1 MIYAKIN
8 NVRLDQI
15 KMSDIRPSP
24 IAGTWYP
31 KNPEVLQQSI
41 DEQLQT
47 AEISLPQ
54 GEIIGV
60 VAPHAG
66 HRYSGQVAAYA
77 FKCLEGLEPDIV
89 VVVAP
94 LHSYYPGEVFT
105 TEHNAYFTP
114 LGQIPVEH
122 EVLDLIG
129 EQLQGKI
136 NFKKI
141 RQDTEHSLEI
151 ELPFLQR
158 VLRQPFRLVPLMI
171 MKQTSSIAK
180 SLGQA
185 IAQSLRGKSFILV
198 ASSDLSHFYP
208 AHVAQKYDEAFLSR
222 LEAFNPNAVI
232 NAEDDGAGFACGRGA
247 IATVLWAARDLGA
260 DQVRILRYG
269 HSGDVTGDHHS
280 VVGYGSAVIFKA
292 DKA

>member
-1 MIYAKIN
+1 MI
-8 NVRLDQI
+8 
-15 KMSDIRPSP
+15 DIRPSP

-31 KNPEVLQQSI
+31 KNSEVLKQTI
-41 DEQLQT
+41 DEQLRSV
-47 AEISLPQ
+47 EITLPQ
-54 GEIIGV
+54 GEIIGI

-66 HRYSGQVAAYA
+66 HRYSGHVAAHA
-77 FKCLEGLEPDIV
+77 FKCLKGLEPEIV

-94 LHSYYPGEVFT
+94 LHSYYPGEIFT
-105 TEHNAYFTP
+105 TEHDAYFTP

-122 EVLDLIG
+122 EVLDLID
-129 EQLQGKI
+129 EQLQGNI
-136 NFKKI
+136 DLRKI
-141 RQDTEHSLEI
+141 RQDSEHSLEI

-171 MKQTSSIAK
+171 MKQTSSVAT

-185 IAQSLRGKSFILV
+185 IAQSLQGKSFILV

-222 LEAFNPNAVI
+222 LEAFDPNGVI

-260 DQVRILRYG
+260 DQVRILKYA

-280 VVGYGSAVIFKA
+280 VVGYGSAVIYKA
-292 DKA
+292 DKV

>member
-1 MIYAKIN
+1 MI
-8 NVRLDQI
+8 
-15 KMSDIRPSP
+15 DIRPSP

-31 KNPEVLQQSI
+31 KNSEELQQTI
-41 DEQLQT
+41 DEQLRSV
-47 AEISLPQ
+47 EITLPQ
-54 GEIIGV
+54 GEVLGI

-66 HRYSGQVAAYA
+66 HRYSGHVAAHA
-77 FKCLEGLEPDIV
+77 FKCLEGLEPEIV

-94 LHSYYPGEVFT
+94 LHSYYPGEIFT
-105 TEHNAYFTP
+105 TEHDAYFTP

-122 EVLDLIG
+122 EVLDLIDQ
-129 EQLQGKI
+129 QLQGNI
-136 NFKKI
+136 DLRKI

-171 MKQTSSIAK
+171 MRQTSSVAA

-185 IAQSLRGKSFILV
+185 IAQSLQGKSFILV

-222 LEAFNPNAVI
+222 LEAFDPNAVI
-232 NAEDDGAGFACGRGA
+232 NAEDDGVGFACGRGA

-260 DQVRILRYG
+260 DQVRILRYA

-280 VVGYGSAVIFKA
+280 VVGYGSAVIFRA